1 MLGHPLNSL
10 AWMANCRGR
19 LGKRIDA
26 GAVVLTG
33 SLPVVYWASP
43 GERIEIEIE
52 QLGALALE
60 LS

>member
-1 MLGHPLNSL
+1 VKSGSL
-10 AWMANCRGR
+10 AWMANCCGR
-19 LGKRIDA
+19 RGKRIDA
-26 GAVVLTG
+26 GATVLTG

-43 GERIEIEIE
+43 GERIEIE

>member
-1 MLGHPLNSL
+1 
-10 AWMANCRGR
+10 MANCRGR